1 VDELLPLFPLD
12 LVLLPGELLPLHI
25 FEPRYKEMMRECLES
40 KSEFG
45 VVRAQK
51 KVLNQ
56 VGCTAEIVQVIKTYE
71 DGRMDILTTGR
82 RRFALRELDR
92 EKAFYRAQVTF
103 LDDLHGSA
111 VPLSTQERAWSLHT
125 ELLLLTGEESELS
138 PNREEENLSYR
149 LAAELPP
156 DLDLKQNLLEIRTE
170 EERMNA
176 LVEYYEA
183 MIPRLKTSISVRKR
197 AGGNGHVH

>member
-1 VDELLPLFPLD
+1 MPLFPLD

-25 FEPRYKEMMRECLES
+25 FEPRYKEMIRECMES
-40 KSEFG
+40 KAEFG

-56 VGCTAEIVQVIKTYE
+56 VGCTAEIVQLIKSYE
-71 DGRMDILTTGR
+71 DGRLDILTTGR
-82 RRFALRELDR
+82 RRFALRELNR
-92 EKAFYRAQVTF
+92 EKSFYRAQVTF

-111 VPLSTQERAWSLHT
+111 VPLSTQERAWTLHR

-138 PNREEENLSYR
+138 ANREDDNFSYR
-149 LAAELPP
+149 MAAELPP
-156 DLDLKQNLLEIRTE
+156 DLEFKQSLLEMRSE